1 MEPID
6 VEDVIPHRPPMRMID
21 ALTEWSD
28 DSARGVVVFDENHM
42 AVHDG
47 LVVESALVECIAQTV
62 AAMEGAKR
70 AACENPGGP
79 AGEHVGMLCGVSDF
93 SVVRRPRAGD
103 RLEVRV
109 QVRKRLGPMLLA
121 DGQVLC
127 DGLVAAEG
135 SLKLSG

>member
-1 MEPID
+1 MELMDI
-6 VEDVIPHRPPMRMID
+6 EEVIPHRPPMRMID

-28 DSARGVVVFDENHM
+28 DSASGVVVFDGNHM

-70 AACENPGGP
+70 VACESPRGP
-79 AGEHVGMLCGVSDF
+79 AGEQVGMLCGVSDF
-93 SVVRRPRAGD
+93 AVVRRPRAGD
-103 RLEVRV
+103 RLEIRV

-127 DGLVAAEG
+127 NGHIAAAG